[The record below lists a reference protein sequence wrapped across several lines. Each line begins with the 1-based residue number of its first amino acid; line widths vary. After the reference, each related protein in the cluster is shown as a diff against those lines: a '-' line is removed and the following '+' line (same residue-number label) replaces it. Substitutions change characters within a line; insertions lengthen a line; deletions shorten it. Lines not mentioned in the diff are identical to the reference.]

1 MRSIR
6 PPLANFPRIPPV
18 MKLLSD
24 GSQREGIY
32 DRRFVPCLHI
42 SHTERGREGGNE
54 TNYAKACSVTAI
66 IVEHIKMRVRN
77 TYSTLFFPKRT
88 MCQGRNRQI
97 ARHI

>member
-1 MRSIR
+1 
-6 PPLANFPRIPPV
+6 

-24 GSQREGIY
+24 GSQREGIMTEGL
-32 DRRFVPCLHI
+32 FPASI
-42 SHTERGREGGNE
+42 FHTLKGEGEGGNE
-54 TNYAKACSVTAI
+54 TNYAKACAVTAI

-97 ARHI
+97 ARHIW